1 MKLLFV
7 RSLLIAA
14 FVVCTLAYAPMALAQ
29 EGGGESHEGGGSSF
43 IGGPNWTDVK
53 EVTIWSIV
61 SIAGGGVL
69 LGVLYL
75 FKRKIGAFPENP
87 SWVAP
92 ITIMPASELP
102 GDDDDDHGH
111 AVADHGSHAPAH

>member
-7 RSLLIAA
+7 RALVIAAVVVSLLA
-14 FVVCTLAYAPMALAQ
+14 FVPAALAQ
-29 EGGGESHEGGGSSF
+29 ENGGESHGSDGSSF
-43 IGGPNWTDVK
+43 IGGPDWTDVK

-61 SIAGGGVL
+61 SIAGGAAI

-75 FKRKIGAFPENP
+75 FKRKVGGFPENP
-87 SWVAP
+87 AWVAP

-102 GDDDDDHGH
+102 GDDVELGHGEI
-111 AVADHGSHAPAH
+111 DHGSHAPAH